1 MSARARGSARVER
14 KPTDARA
21 ATPRRG
27 GDGAPLDAAMRAMTS
42 SRSTFAAPMR
52 AMQNA
57 KTPARRRGGA
67 CATRARLDA
76 GVGAFGSKAGMTQ
89 VFTDDGLC
97 VPVTVIAV
105 RDGNVVTQVREKYRA
120 NAGWPSGGRRA
131 RARETRRTIRPPA
144 REGWTTGSM
153 DGRGARDA
161 STRAA
166 RSRWANDR
174 VVLSSIARAREGL
187 GWGGRGAR
195 RTDASRARGE
205 ALGRGYRRDARARAR
220 RTDAFGRGVERRNAK
235 ERIRD

>member
-131 RARETRRTIRPPA
+131 RRRETRRTIRPTRGRVRVGRRGRWMGAA
-144 REGWTTGSM
+144 RAM
-153 DGRGARDA
+153 RRRARRVHDGRTIGWCYR
-161 STRAA
+161 
-166 RSRWANDR
+166 RSR
-174 VVLSSIARAREGL
+174 ARAKGSDGAGEAR
-187 GWGGRGAR
+187 GGP
-195 RTDASRARGE
+195 TLRARGE
-205 ALGRGYRRDARARAR
+205 
-220 RTDAFGRGVERRNAK
+220 K
-235 ERIRD
+235 P

>member
-1 MSARARGSARVER
+1 VRDARAPGRGRGGVREQGWDDAGVHRRRAVRAGDRDRGARRERRDAGTGKISSERGMAVGGSAREGAR
-14 KPTDARA
+14 DAANDSTDAR
-21 ATPRRG
+21 
-27 GDGAPLDAAMRAMTS
+27 
-42 SRSTFAAPMR
+42 
-52 AMQNA
+52 
-57 KTPARRRGGA
+57 
-67 CATRARLDA
+67 
-76 GVGAFGSKAGMTQ
+76 
-89 VFTDDGLC
+89 
-97 VPVTVIAV
+97 
-105 RDGNVVTQVREKYRA
+105 
-120 NAGWPSGGRRA
+120 
-131 RARETRRTIRPPA
+131 A

>member
-1 MSARARGSARVER
+1 MRGGARVER
-14 KPTDARA
+14 NPTDARA

-52 AMQNA
+52 AMRDA

-120 NAGWPSGGRRA
+120 NAGWPSQGS
-131 RARETRRTIRPPA
+131 AREGARDAANDSTDARA